1 MPVCVCDHMD
11 YCPSGFTIYGIFQG
25 RILEWLPLPTLGN
38 LPNPGIK
45 PRSLPSPALAG
56 RFFITSATWEALD
69 QCLAHS
75 KHSVNVYKAKW
86 TLYTFH
92 HNSTHIA
99 KSLLQA
105 LSSRIT
111 KKGELSAPP
120 TYSLLEVAKARGK
133 ATKNRQVLGRRSRI
147 YHPLL

>member
-11 YCPSGFTIYGIFQG
+11 YSPPGFTVYGIFQG

-75 KHSVNVYKAKW
+75 KHSVNVYKAKL

-92 HNSTHIA
+92 QNPTHIA

-105 LSSRIT
+105 HIKQDNKEGRIVCPT
-111 KKGELSAPP
+111 HIFPTQGGKG
-120 TYSLLEVAKARGK
+120 
-133 ATKNRQVLGRRSRI
+133 
-147 YHPLL
+147 